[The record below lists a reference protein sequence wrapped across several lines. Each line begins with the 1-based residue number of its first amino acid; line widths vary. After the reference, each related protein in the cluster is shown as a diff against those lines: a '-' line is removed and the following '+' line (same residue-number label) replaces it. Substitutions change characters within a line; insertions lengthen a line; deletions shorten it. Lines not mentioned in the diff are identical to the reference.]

1 MKAVRI
7 NEFGGLDVLKWE
19 DAPDP
24 EPRPPPGANQGGFRR
39 GELR

>member
-24 EPRPPPGANQGGFRR
+24 EPRPHQC
-39 GELR
+39 